1 MFLLGSSLPD
11 ECFRKEGPRE
21 STLAQ
26 SQKAEVQKAPPL
38 AQTVTN
44 QQGAG

>member
-21 STLAQ
+21 STPAQ
-26 SQKAEVQKAPPL
+26 SQKAEVWLPL
-38 AQTVTN
+38 HPWLKW
-44 QQGAG
+44 